1 MAAAAPVTL
10 NDADE
15 EFSFDQYNE
24 VLDNSRPKQQQQPH
38 VNGKQAKNTS

>member
-24 VLDNSRPKQQQQPH
+24 VLDNPRPKQQPH